1 MNRLHCL
8 IINSLDCFVP
18 RNDRINRTGKIAQA
32 NQSLV
37 VSWYNFS
44 VAAMHNFLALIES
57 KIQSLLEGTMDRLL
71 YPGAASS
78 LSSQLVRIIDE
89 KIQAQT
95 DTREKFVPDL
105 ITLHVSPEKWDAWQE
120 AMPTL
125 NQVASEVEATWLEQG
140 YQFRVPLRIQLAQNP
155 SLAVDAIEVSMAL
168 TLPSSATSK
177 TALQIMPEA
186 SAEAIKPERAYFIIN
201 GKEQVYLNQT
211 IIKIGRR
218 SSSDI
223 QLDDPMISRDHLLL
237 RAQHGHYLLFD
248 LSSTGGTFVNNQPV
262 KTAKLKPGDVIRIGK
277 TLLIYN
283 QDMPGTGLNP
293 TTIIATKE

>member
-1 MNRLHCL
+1 
-8 IINSLDCFVP
+8 
-18 RNDRINRTGKIAQA
+18 
-32 NQSLV
+32 
-37 VSWYNFS
+37 
-44 VAAMHNFLALIES
+44 MHNFLALIES
-57 KIQSLLEGTMDRLL
+57 KIQALLEGTMDRLL

-78 LSSQLVRIIDE
+78 LSGQLVRIIDE

-177 TALQIMPEA
+177 TELQILAPEA
-186 SAEAIKPERAYFIIN
+186 SAEPIKPERAYFIIN
-201 GKEQVYLNQT
+201 GKEQYYLNQT

-218 SSSDI
+218 SGSDI

-262 KTAKLKPGDVIRIGK
+262 KTATLKPGDVIRIGK

-293 TTIIATKE
+293 TTRVATEE

>member
-1 MNRLHCL
+1 
-8 IINSLDCFVP
+8 
-18 RNDRINRTGKIAQA
+18 
-32 NQSLV
+32 
-37 VSWYNFS
+37 
-44 VAAMHNFLALIES
+44 
-57 KIQSLLEGTMDRLL
+57 MDRLL

-120 AMPTL
+120 TMPTL

-155 SLAVDAIEVSMAL
+155 SLAVDAIEVSMAV
-168 TLPSSATSK
+168 TLPSSVTSK
-177 TALQIMPEA
+177 TALQTMPEA
-186 SAEAIKPERAYFIIN
+186 SAEVIKPERAYFIIN
-201 GKEQVYLNQT
+201 GKEQVYLNKT

-262 KTAKLKPGDVIRIGK
+262 KTATLKPGDVIRIGK

-283 QDMPGTGLNP
+283 QDVPGTGLNP